1 MNEQKKEK
9 DITVL
14 LKLFFFFYRIII
26 IVIVFFVGTKLPPP
40 PCFCCKRNVKHL
52 RNVRKKEGRRLE
64 MFPCPP
70 HFSWGAG
77 FILIV
82 GAGLCCGPWEMEKRD
97 RVTPEP
103 QPNLPHKS
111 RLSFNCLF
119 SVSLLW
125 ILGACVI
132 MFQSKDKA
140 ALSKSRSFPQL
151 FFPNLSLE
159 SPASSW
165 QARDPGWP
173 ACAREGP
180 WAGCVLREG
189 GLCKPLPVTVHVQGH
204 GSCAGSWF
212 C

>member
-26 IVIVFFVGTKLPPP
+26 IVIVFFVGTKLPP